1 MVNSPLP
8 AALRGPSSQSSKGFS
23 DTWTPQRSASRPSPA
38 RVCRPRCSGAW
49 EAEAGASPTRLPAVV
64 PASFGFPAPSPG
76 AAGPSTLGR
85 TSHGPGLSGRHAR
98 GSPDLRLSYKSA
110 PRGNGLPL
118 CSTPTTPGPQE
129 QVPAGPSPLSRPGAS
144 PPGRSTA
151 HVLGEHAP
159 YSQVTLHDG
168 PTQLSG
174 PRIMTDPR
182 AGRVTRGPLRK
193 PRPHVA
199 ASVDSRP
206 RGDAWALPNCETRT
220 RPGQLCHLRSED
232 PSQTLFCRHS
242 IHLLS
247 FSALLRFRP
256 SPTVFLFNEFC
267 TLKTRYYSNN
277 FIRGSHEPEV
287 RRAPPFLLT

>member
-1 MVNSPLP
+1 MEEWGQRGKELIYQTYQPLITRRTKGQP
-8 AALRGPSSQSSKGFS
+8 CNVASS
-23 DTWTPQRSASRPSPA
+23 R
-38 RVCRPRCSGAW
+38 
-49 EAEAGASPTRLPAVV
+49 
-64 PASFGFPAPSPG
+64 
-76 AAGPSTLGR
+76 
-85 TSHGPGLSGRHAR
+85 
-98 GSPDLRLSYKSA
+98 
-110 PRGNGLPL
+110 
-118 CSTPTTPGPQE
+118 
-129 QVPAGPSPLSRPGAS
+129 
-144 PPGRSTA
+144 
-151 HVLGEHAP
+151 
-159 YSQVTLHDG
+159 
-168 PTQLSG
+168 
-174 PRIMTDPR
+174 
-182 AGRVTRGPLRK
+182 
-193 PRPHVA
+193 
-199 ASVDSRP
+199 SVDSRP